1 MNHIPWHAIKCATN
15 DEYIKEAGVGTGLGK
30 LLGGG
35 AKFLGKA
42 LLPLFILSEIS
53 DIWNFA
59 TRDAGYIPDI
69 IAGKPY
75 KPNNLYIV

>member
-15 DEYIKEAGVGTGLGK
+15 EEYIKEAGVGAGLGK
-30 LLGGG
+30 LFSGL
-35 AKFLGKA
+35 KFLGKG
-42 LLPLFILSEIS
+42 LLPFLIFSDIS

-59 TRDAGYIPDI
+59 TSDVGYIPDI